1 MKDKKFARLAT
12 LVTAVAVTATAG
24 LLAACGGGSDDGSSE
39 TYTITYTTEEISG
52 NVRHTGYLTAMSAI
66 EENTVILNDDGTYEY
81 TKYVTTDTDDSTA
94 ETGTEAYVSAS
105 LLSDTEEDDGL
116 LFSWEAEGT
125 CTLDFYED
133 GTYVFGYPYS
143 DETTVTESGTWTWE
157 SWTLTVTTA
166 GGSVFTGSPDAST
179 YAITFTYYSD
189 MSEYLYDTFTV
200 SSDVWGAAWGATGSY
215 TPVTSSDVEE
225 LFSWE
230 AEGTCTLVFYNDG
243 TYVFGYPYSDDTTVT
258 ESGTW
263 TWESWVLTVTTAGGS
278 VFTGSPDASTYAIT
292 FTYYSDMSEYLYD
305 TFTVSSDVW
314 GAAWGATGSYTP
326 TASSGSSSDSS
337 SDSSDDSDDGDTD
350 DTSTDA
356 VYITYTFYGTY
367 TENSDGTVTL
377 SAAESC
383 NWTEDWGVLEGQGFN
398 SASGTESDTV
408 YPKGSSS
415 SWFLPLD
422 HFSGGY
428 WYAPT
433 SATEVTNNNAVTIE
447 LDSSA
452 GTFSYVEVSVFD

>member
-12 LVTAVAVTATAG
+12 LVAAVAVTATAG
-24 LLAACGGGSDDGSSE
+24 LLTACGGGSDDGSSE

-94 ETGTEAYVSAS
+94 EAGTEAYVSAS

-143 DETTVTESGTWTWE
+143 D
-157 SWTLTVTTA
+157 
-166 GGSVFTGSPDAST
+166 
-179 YAITFTYYSD
+179 
-189 MSEYLYDTFTV
+189 
-200 SSDVWGAAWGATGSY
+200 
-215 TPVTSSDVEE
+215 
-225 LFSWE
+225 
-230 AEGTCTLVFYNDG
+230 
-243 TYVFGYPYSDDTTVT
+243 DTTVT

-263 TWESWVLTVTTAGGS
+263 TWESWVLTVTTAEGNS
-278 VFTGSPDASTYAIT
+278 FTGSPDASTYAIT

-337 SDSSDDSDDGDTD
+337 SDSSDDSDDDDTD

-433 SATEVTNNNAVTIE
+433 SGTEVTNNNAVTIE

-452 GTFSYVEVSVFD
+452 GTFSYVEVSEFD